1 VSLSKREKIIGVTVG
16 AVVGLFALDRLAVSP
31 LLAQR
36 EQLVSDISQAE
47 LKLVQATNLI
57 RSKPLLDKQLADN
70 ISKGLTKGQSEA
82 ESQLLNHLRE
92 WAQEAGLDLG
102 TLKPAGAPQPVVKL
116 GGRPSEKEKA
126 FLKLT
131 CRASGTGNA
140 DQVAKFIYRIQTAS
154 IPLRITDLTIN
165 TRKEETDDLEVSL
178 GVSTIFLTPEAVK
191 AIEEKTGTTAASRPA
206 ASSRPVTTSRPTS
219 IAPPAT
225 RPVGATPTTQTQ
237 GRS

>member
-1 VSLSKREKIIGVTVG
+1 VTLSKREKIVGIAVG

-36 EQLVSDISQAE
+36 E
-47 LKLVQATNLI
+47 KLVAEISDARMKLEQADNLV
-57 RSKPLLDKQLADN
+57 RSKPILDRQLMEN
-70 ISKGLTKGQSEA
+70 VSKGLTRGQSEA

-92 WAQEAGLDLG
+92 WAQDSGLDLA
-102 TLKPAGAPQPVVKL
+102 TIKPSGAAQPVIKI
-116 GGRPSEKEKA
+116 GGRANEKEKA

-131 CRASGTGNA
+131 CRATGTGNTG
-140 DQVAKFIYRIQTAS
+140 QVKRFIQRIQTAS
-154 IPLRITDLTIN
+154 IPVRITDLTIN

-191 AIEEKTGTTAASRPA
+191 LLEERTGASSASSRPASRPA
-206 ASSRPVTTSRPTS
+206 ST
-219 IAPPAT
+219 
-225 RPVGATPTTQTQ
+225 GPTTRRE

>member
-1 VSLSKREKIIGVTVG
+1 VSLSRREKIIGITVG
-16 AVVGLFALDRLAVSP
+16 AVVGLFALDRLAVTP

-36 EQLVSDISQAE
+36 EQLNTDISKAE
-47 LKLVQATNLI
+47 LQLAQATNLI

-92 WAQEAGLDLG
+92 WAQESGLDLG
-102 TLKPAGAPQPVVKL
+102 TLKPAGAPQQVVKL

-140 DQVAKFIYRIQTAS
+140 EQVGRFIYRIQTAS

-178 GVSTIFLTPEAVK
+178 GVSTIFLTPEAI
-191 AIEEKTGTTAASRPA
+191 AEEHNAGSTAASRPA
-206 ASSRPVTTSRPTS
+206 GASSRPVTTSRPS
-219 IAPPAT
+219 AMAPPAS
-225 RPVGATPTTQTQ
+225 RPASTQPTSREGQ
-237 GRS
+237 S